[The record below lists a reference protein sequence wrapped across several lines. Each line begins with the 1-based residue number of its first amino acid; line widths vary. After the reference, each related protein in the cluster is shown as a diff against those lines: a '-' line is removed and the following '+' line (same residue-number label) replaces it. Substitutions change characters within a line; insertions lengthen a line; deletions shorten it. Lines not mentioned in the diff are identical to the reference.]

1 MEPLASHVLVE
12 RARNRDSAAI
22 SILFDRYRDQLRL
35 ALRRRLGDNYR
46 RALLDSE
53 DAVQDGILAALSDLD
68 QFEYRG
74 SGSFL
79 AWVLRVAE
87 REVLQRLRTQR
98 AQKRDQRRQVALDQG
113 TNPAAEQAS
122 PSQVAAGRETEEL
135 IQRCLEQLGERE
147 REVIVLRRYL
157 DLTADEIHVEMK
169 LPTPG
174 AARALLSRAQARLAA
189 ALDQEQSG

>member
-22 SILFDRYRDQLRL
+22 SILFDRYRDKLRS
-35 ALRRRLGDNYR
+35 ALRKRLGDTYR
-46 RALLDSE
+46 RGLLDSE

-68 QFEYRG
+68 KFEYRG

-87 REVLQRLRTQR
+87 REVLQRLRAQR
-98 AQKRDQRRQVALDQG
+98 AQMRDRSRQVELEVAGDPTAG
-113 TNPAAEQAS
+113 DDT
-122 PSQVAAGRETEEL
+122 PSQIAAGNETEAL
-135 IQRCLEQLGERE
+135 IQSCLEQLEDRE

-157 DLTADEIHVEMK
+157 DLTAEEIHVEMK

-189 ALDQEQSG
+189 LLDRESRQ